1 MIKFLDLQ
9 QINAPYKHAFQQKL
23 DEALE
28 KGWFILG
35 DETRL
40 FEDDFAAFCGTRN
53 CVGTGNG
60 LDALILIFKAY
71 IELGKLKPGDE
82 VIVPANTYIASIIA
96 VMQAG
101 LVPVPVEPK
110 METFNIDPD
119 LVPNKITPRTK
130 AILAV
135 HLYGR
140 LAEMEKLAEIATDRG
155 LLLIEDAAQAH
166 GARTESGFMAGNLS
180 DAAGFSFYPGKN
192 LGALGDAGAVT
203 TNDDDLADTIAM
215 LRNYGSR
222 KKYYNE
228 IIGVNS
234 RLDELQAAFLN
245 VRLPNLQLENAH
257 RQEIAKRYCGGIRNE
272 KLIVGEFVPH
282 RHVYHL
288 FVVRTSD
295 RDALKRYLWN
305 SGIETLIH
313 YPVAP
318 HRQKA
323 MKEWHSMN
331 LPITEKIHDEV
342 LSLPI
347 SPLLTESEV
356 NHIIMTLNNY

>member
-9 QINAPYKHAFQQKL
+9 KINAPYKQGFQQKL

-35 DETRL
+35 DETRK

-60 LDALILIFKAY
+60 LDALILIFKAF
-71 IELGKLKPGDE
+71 IELGKLQPGDE

-96 VMQAG
+96 VLQCG

-110 METFNIDPD
+110 IESYNIDPD
-119 LVPNKITPRTK
+119 LVRNKITPRTK

-135 HLYGR
+135 HLYGQ
-140 LAEMEKLAEIATDRG
+140 LAEMEKLAEIATDHR

-166 GARTESGFMAGNLS
+166 GAKTEDGIIAGNLS

-192 LGALGDAGAVT
+192 FGALGDAGAVT
-203 TNDDDLADTIAM
+203 TSDDELADTIAM

-245 VRLPNLQLENAH
+245 VRLPALPRENAH
-257 RQEIAKRYCGGIRNE
+257 RQLVAQRYCNEIRND
-272 KLIVGEFVPH
+272 KLTVGEFVPD

-288 FVVRTSD
+288 FVVRTPD
-295 RDALKRYLWN
+295 RNALKSYLWD
-305 SGIETLIH
+305 SGIEALIH

-318 HRQKA
+318 HQQKA
-323 MKEWHSMN
+323 LKQWHGLS

-347 SPLLTESEV
+347 NPLLTDKEV